1 MQRIDNML
9 PTNERNCKNSCPD
22 FIKSQL
28 TSRTTTRTLRMNSVA
43 RCRLWNSLNTNFV
56 HPSVSLKQSRTKRL
70 TKKQRRFVPDP
81 SEENGI
87 KSSEQRDPS
96 PPWSSYL
103 CSRLENLNFQ
113 THRKKERGE
122 EEDATLRYSPL
133 RTHSVDPVKKV
144 PRRGGSGPRPQD
156 KGSLRKSRPATIGF
170 PIGAGHLGSTAS
182 TGPCERN
189 AYINSP

>member
-1 MQRIDNML
+1 M
-9 PTNERNCKNSCPD
+9 PD
-22 FIKSQL
+22 FVKSQL
-28 TSRTTTRTLRMNSVA
+28 HRE
-43 RCRLWNSLNTNFV
+43 LNNDVTNEQCSTVSPLKFLK
-56 HPSVSLKQSRTKRL
+56 HKFRPPSCFTEAQSRTKRL

-87 KSSEQRDPS
+87 KSSGQRDPS

-113 THRKKERGE
+113 THRKRERESVSGE
-122 EEDATLRYSPL
+122 EEGDATLRYSPL

-156 KGSLRKSRPATIGF
+156 KGSLRKPRPATIGF